1 MIASTVSPTASQATG
16 ASASRVVSI
25 DIFRGLT
32 MAVMIFVNAVA
43 DVRGLPWWTNHAHAW
58 EDRMTYVDM
67 VFPFFLFAAG
77 MSMPLAVTQRLKRN
91 PSTVALCLHILSRVF
106 EPFLMVLNGI
116 PVIVIAPLFIL
127 WLGLGILSKIGISV
141 YIVFFTMFIPVYT
154 ASLHLERSFI
164 DALRVMGASRW
175 QIFWKVVVP
184 SAMPSVYTGLKIGS
198 GLALIGAVI
207 GEFVA
212 SRSGL
217 GHMILYASG
226 TLDTPTLYLG
236 IIILAVFAAAL
247 SFAVDAMGPL
257 LVHWRFADEK

>member
-1 MIASTVSPTASQATG
+1 MTLSHRLFVILGRLAVLAVILVGAEIGVRSGALSQLFFSSPSEIFQALLTQWSNGSFLQDAGITVLETLLG
-16 ASASRVVSI
+16 LVS
-25 DIFRGLT
+25 GSLLG
-32 MAVMIFVNAVA
+32 MAV
-43 DVRGLPWWTNHAHAW
+43 GLILPQ
-58 EDRMTYVDM
+58 
-67 VFPFFLFAAG
+67 L
-77 MSMPLAVTQRLKRN
+77 RLVSN
-91 PSTVALCLHILSRVF
+91 VF

-141 YIVFFTMFIPVYT
+141 YIVFFAMFIPVYT
-154 ASLHLERSFI
+154 ASLRLDTTFV
-164 DALRVMGASRW
+164 DALRVMGASRN
-175 QIFWKVVVP
+175 QIFWKVIVP
-184 SAMPSVYTGLKIGS
+184 SSLPSVYTGLKIGS

-236 IIILAVFAAAL
+236 IITLAVFAAIL
-247 SFAVDAMGPL
+247 SFGIDTLGPV
-257 LVHWRFADEK
+257 LVRYRFSDEK

>member
-1 MIASTVSPTASQATG
+1 MTLSHRLLVILGRLAVLAVILVGAELGVRSGVLSQLFFSSPSEIFQALLTQWSNGSFLQDAGITVLETLLG
-16 ASASRVVSI
+16 LVS
-25 DIFRGLT
+25 GSLLG
-32 MAVMIFVNAVA
+32 MAV
-43 DVRGLPWWTNHAHAW
+43 GLILPQ
-58 EDRMTYVDM
+58 
-67 VFPFFLFAAG
+67 L
-77 MSMPLAVTQRLKRN
+77 RLISN
-91 PSTVALCLHILSRVF
+91 VF

-141 YIVFFTMFIPVYT
+141 YIVFFAMFIPVYT
-154 ASLHLERSFI
+154 ASLRLDTTLV
-164 DALRVMGASRW
+164 DALRVMGASRN
-175 QIFWKVVVP
+175 QIFWKVIVP
-184 SAMPSVYTGLKIGS
+184 SSLPSVYTGLKIGS

-236 IIILAVFAAAL
+236 IITLALFAGLL
-247 SFAVDAMGPL
+247 SFAIDVLGPV
-257 LVHWRFADEK
+257 LVRYRFFDEK

>member
-1 MIASTVSPTASQATG
+1 MRWSLHTLIVVIGRLLVLAVILIGAEIGVRSGFLSQLFFSSPSLVADAFMTQLRGGTFTTDVGITVWETLLGLVSGSLAGVAVGLVLPQMRIV
-16 ASASRVVSI
+16 SRVI
-25 DIFRGLT
+25 
-32 MAVMIFVNAVA
+32 
-43 DVRGLPWWTNHAHAW
+43 
-58 EDRMTYVDM
+58 
-67 VFPFFLFAAG
+67 
-77 MSMPLAVTQRLKRN
+77 
-91 PSTVALCLHILSRVF
+91 

-127 WLGLGILSKIGISV
+127 WLGLGLLSKIGISI
-141 YIVFFTMFIPVYT
+141 YIVFFAMFIPVYT
-154 ASLHLERSFI
+154 ASLRLEHTLV
-164 DALRVMGASRW
+164 DALHVMGASRW

-184 SAMPSVYTGLKIGS
+184 SSLPSVYTGLKIGS

-236 IIILAVFAAAL
+236 IIALAAFAAIL

>member
-1 MIASTVSPTASQATG
+1 MSISPHTMLVFAGRALVLAVILIGAELGIRYGLLSRLFFSSPTEILG
-16 ASASRVVSI
+16 ALKTQYDQGTLFTNVGITVMETLLGLIAGSLAGIAVGLVLPQMKIMSRVI
-25 DIFRGLT
+25 
-32 MAVMIFVNAVA
+32 
-43 DVRGLPWWTNHAHAW
+43 
-58 EDRMTYVDM
+58 
-67 VFPFFLFAAG
+67 
-77 MSMPLAVTQRLKRN
+77 
-91 PSTVALCLHILSRVF
+91 

-127 WLGLGILSKIGISV
+127 WLGLGLPSKIGISV
-141 YIVFFTMFIPVYT
+141 YIVFFAMFIPVYT
-154 ASLHLERSFI
+154 ASLRLEQPLV
-164 DALRVMGASRW
+164 DALRVMGASRT
-175 QIFWKVVVP
+175 QIFWNVVVP

-212 SRSGL
+212 ARAGL

-226 TLDTPTLYLG
+226 TLDTPTLYFG
-236 IIILAVFAAAL
+236 IIALAVFAAIL

>member
-1 MIASTVSPTASQATG
+1 MSAGLLHNVVVNIGRLSVLAVILIGTELGVRYGVMSQLFFSSPSQIFEALRTQLAQGTFLPNVGITVFETLL
-16 ASASRVVSI
+16 
-25 DIFRGLT
+25 GL
-32 MAVMIFVNAVA
+32 VA
-43 DVRGLPWWTNHAHAW
+43 GSL
-58 EDRMTYVDM
+58 
-67 VFPFFLFAAG
+67 AG
-77 MSMPLAVTQRLKRN
+77 MAIGLVLPRLK
-91 PSTVALCLHILSRVF
+91 ILSNIF

-127 WLGLGILSKIGISV
+127 WLGLGIVSKVGISV
-141 YIVFFTMFIPVYT
+141 YIVFFAMFIPVYT
-154 ASLHLERSFI
+154 ASLRLETVFV
-164 DALRVMGASRW
+164 DALHVMGASRS

-184 SAMPSVYTGLKIGS
+184 SALPSVYTGLKIGS

-236 IIILAVFAAAL
+236 IITLAVFAAAL
-247 SFAVDAMGPL
+247 SFAVDAMGPV
-257 LVHWRFADEK
+257 LVRWRFADER

>member
-1 MIASTVSPTASQATG
+1 MTPLAHRLVVVAGRLAVLLVILLGAELGVRYGVLSELFFSSPSQIWHALLVQWSSGSFLQDAGITVFETLLGLFCGSLLGMAVGLILPQL
-16 ASASRVVSI
+16 RVVS
-25 DIFRGLT
+25 
-32 MAVMIFVNAVA
+32 N
-43 DVRGLPWWTNHAHAW
+43 
-58 EDRMTYVDM
+58 
-67 VFPFFLFAAG
+67 
-77 MSMPLAVTQRLKRN
+77 
-91 PSTVALCLHILSRVF
+91 VF

-141 YIVFFTMFIPVYT
+141 YIVFFAMFIPVYT
-154 ASLHLERSFI
+154 GSLRLDTTLV
-164 DALRVMGASRW
+164 DALQVMGATRF
-175 QIFWKVVVP
+175 QTFWKVVVP
-184 SAMPSVYTGLKIGS
+184 SSLPSVYTGLKIGS

-236 IIILAVFAAAL
+236 IITLAVFAAVL
-247 SFAVDAMGPL
+247 SFAIDALGPL
-257 LVHWRFADEK
+257 LVPWRFSDEK

>member
-1 MIASTVSPTASQATG
+1 MTLSHRLLVILGRFAVLAVILGGAEIGVRSGVLSQLFFSSPTEIFQALLTQWG
-16 ASASRVVSI
+16 NGSFLQDAGITVFETLLGLVS
-25 DIFRGLT
+25 GSLLG
-32 MAVMIFVNAVA
+32 MAV
-43 DVRGLPWWTNHAHAW
+43 GLILPQ
-58 EDRMTYVDM
+58 
-67 VFPFFLFAAG
+67 L
-77 MSMPLAVTQRLKRN
+77 RL
-91 PSTVALCLHILSRVF
+91 LSNVF

-141 YIVFFTMFIPVYT
+141 YIVFFAMFIPVYT
-154 ASLHLERSFI
+154 ASLRLDTTFV
-164 DALRVMGASRW
+164 DALRVMGASNN
-175 QIFWKVVVP
+175 QIFWKVIVP
-184 SAMPSVYTGLKIGS
+184 SSLPSVYTGLKIGS

-236 IIILAVFAAAL
+236 IITLALFAAVL
-247 SFAVDAMGPL
+247 SFTIDALGPV
-257 LVHWRFADEK
+257 LVRYRFSDEK

>member
-1 MIASTVSPTASQATG
+1 MTLAHRLFVIFGRLAVLAVILVGAEVGIRSGVLSQLFFSSPSEVFKALLTQWSNGSFLQDAGITVFETLLG
-16 ASASRVVSI
+16 LVS
-25 DIFRGLT
+25 GSLLG
-32 MAVMIFVNAVA
+32 MAV
-43 DVRGLPWWTNHAHAW
+43 GLILPQ
-58 EDRMTYVDM
+58 
-67 VFPFFLFAAG
+67 L
-77 MSMPLAVTQRLKRN
+77 RLVSN
-91 PSTVALCLHILSRVF
+91 VF

-141 YIVFFTMFIPVYT
+141 YIVFFAMFIPVYT
-154 ASLHLERSFI
+154 ASLRLDTTFV
-164 DALRVMGASRW
+164 DALRVMGASRS
-175 QIFWKVVVP
+175 QIFWKVIVP
-184 SAMPSVYTGLKIGS
+184 SSLPSVYTGLKIGS

-236 IIILAVFAAAL
+236 IITLAVFAAVL
-247 SFAVDAMGPL
+247 SFAIDALGPV
-257 LVHWRFADEK
+257 LVRYRFSDEK

>member
-1 MIASTVSPTASQATG
+1 MTLSHRLLVILGRLAVLAVILVGAELGVRSGVLSQLFFSSPSEIFQALLTQWSNGSFLQDAGITVLETLLG
-16 ASASRVVSI
+16 LVS
-25 DIFRGLT
+25 GSLLG
-32 MAVMIFVNAVA
+32 MAV
-43 DVRGLPWWTNHAHAW
+43 GLILPQ
-58 EDRMTYVDM
+58 
-67 VFPFFLFAAG
+67 L
-77 MSMPLAVTQRLKRN
+77 RLISN
-91 PSTVALCLHILSRVF
+91 VF

-141 YIVFFTMFIPVYT
+141 YIVFFAMFIPVYT
-154 ASLHLERSFI
+154 ASLRLDTTLV
-164 DALRVMGASRW
+164 DALRVMGASRN
-175 QIFWKVVVP
+175 QIFWKVIVP
-184 SAMPSVYTGLKIGS
+184 SSLPSVYTGLKIGS

-236 IIILAVFAAAL
+236 IITLALFAGLL
-247 SFAVDAMGPL
+247 SFAIDALGPV
-257 LVHWRFADEK
+257 LVRYRFFDEK